1 LKLLIVE
8 DESSL
13 NQGMTEFLSASGYIC
28 ESVGNYRDALEK
40 IDLFSYDCIILDIM
54 LPGGS
59 GLALLKHLKNDRKE
73 DGVIIISAKDAV
85 EDRVLGIDLGADD
98 YLTKPFH
105 FSELAARIAAILRRR
120 NFKGQSI
127 INAGDMQIDTSGMT
141 VTVQGDTVEL
151 TQKEY
156 QLLLFFVIN
165 KNKVLTKNAIAQH
178 LWGDDMGFPDS
189 YDFIY
194 AHIKNLRKKL
204 TAAGCTDYIR
214 SIYGQGYKMQLA

>member
-1 LKLLIVE
+1 MKLLIVE
-8 DESSL
+8 DERSL
-13 NQGMTEFLSASGYIC
+13 NDGMTEFLSASGYIC
-28 ESVGNYRDALEK
+28 ESVDNYKDALEK

-59 GLALLKHLKNDRKE
+59 GLSLLKFLKDDRKE
-73 DGVIIISAKDAV
+73 DGVIIISAKNAV

-105 FSELAARIAAILRRR
+105 FSELAARVAAILRRR
-120 NFKGQSI
+120 NFKGQTAI
-127 INAGDMQIDTSGMT
+127 HAGDMEINTNGMT
-141 VTVQGDTVEL
+141 VTVNGALVEL

-165 KNKVLTKNAIAQH
+165 RNKVLSKNAIAQH

-194 AHIKNLRKKL
+194 AHIKNLRKKI
-204 TAAGCTDYIR
+204 TAAGGTDYIR
-214 SIYGQGYKMQLA
+214 SIYGQGYKMQIA